1 MREVVR
7 LHGVPEMIL
16 SDRDPRFTAKFWR
29 AAWKLLG
36 TLLTMSTAYHPETD
50 GQTERANRTLEEMTR
65 SYVNWK
71 QDDWDEHLSALELA
85 YNNSVQAST
94 GKTPFFLNAGQEIHL
109 PIDNVLGA
117 VRECANPEAGER
129 IKRLH
134 AAIQQAKLE
143 IADAQERQRKYADQH
158 RRSLTFQVGDSVL
171 LSTEHLK
178 LVDSH
183 RRTPKLAEK
192 FIGPFKVKRAVGR
205 NAYELDLPPTLKI
218 HPVLNISRLRAY
230 RDGAEVNPHRPLPH
244 ARPPPESVQE
254 DGGEVY
260 EVERILSS
268 RGSGARARF
277 LVKWKG
283 YPDWEATWEP
293 RAALRQAK
301 EALEEFEAS
310 RQ

>member
-1 MREVVR
+1 MC
-7 LHGVPEMIL
+7 
-16 SDRDPRFTAKFWR
+16 
-29 AAWKLLG
+29 
-36 TLLTMSTAYHPETD
+36 
-50 GQTERANRTLEEMTR
+50 
-65 SYVNWK
+65 
-71 QDDWDEHLSALELA
+71 SAPF
-85 YNNSVQAST
+85 VQ
-94 GKTPFFLNAGQEIHL
+94 
-109 PIDNVLGA
+109 
-117 VRECANPEAGER
+117 CANPEAAER
-129 IKRLH
+129 IQRLH

-158 RRSLTFQVGDSVL
+158 RRDLTFQVGDSVL

-192 FIGPFKVKRAVGR
+192 FIGPFKVKRVVGR

-254 DGGEVY
+254 DGAEVY
-260 EVERILSS
+260 EVEQILSS

-283 YPDWEATWEP
+283 YPDVGGHLGTSLSA
-293 RAALRQAK
+293 
-301 EALEEFEAS
+301 EAS
-310 RQ
+310 QRGAGGVRSFTPVSNLLFKINKENK